1 MRLISN
7 VLGYAAP
14 GLAAPFLALSL
25 TSLSPP
31 SAKAQS
37 FAVRQVRVFDGVRL
51 HTDMTVVVRD
61 GLIHSV
67 QADTL
72 VPPELEVIDGSG
84 RTLLPGLFDSH
95 VHIWGD
101 GLTQALAFGVT
112 TVLDMS
118 TDPSWA
124 AERRAEQRQGGATG
138 RSDLL
143 SAGLLVTAP
152 GGHGTRWLE
161 IPTITTPEE
170 AREAVEIRLA
180 QGSDYIKIIYQPCEG
195 CMPSLDSAT
204 MHALITETQRRD
216 RMAVVHIHTLEYAR
230 TAMQAGA
237 DGIVHLFA
245 DRVADGAFLALIR
258 ERGAFVIPTLTV
270 IAAFGGE
277 PGAEALAAHPKI
289 GPYLSGE
296 HIKRLIAYNPE
307 GRTNRWFQFDSV
319 GTSLR
324 MLADRGVPILAGSD
338 PPNVGTAWGASLHR
352 ELELM
357 VQAGLSPT
365 VALRAATSVPARVFG
380 LDDRGRVAPGLR
392 ADLLLVDGDPTA
404 DILATRNIIAI
415 WKQGVRFDR
424 EGYRTALETESDP

>member
-1 MRLISN
+1 MRLIGK

-14 GLAAPFLALSL
+14 LIAAPLVALSL
-25 TSLSPP
+25 ASLSPP
-31 SAKAQS
+31 LANGQS
-37 FAVRQVRVFDGVRL
+37 FAVQRVRVFDGDRL
-51 HTDMTVVVRD
+51 HSNMTVVVRD
-61 GLIHSV
+61 GLIRSV
-67 QADTL
+67 QTDTL

-112 TVLDMS
+112 TVLDMF

-124 AERRAEQRQGGATG
+124 AERRAEQRSGDATG

-152 GGHGTRWLE
+152 GGHGTQYGIE

-170 AREAVEIRLA
+170 AREAVELRLA

-195 CMPSLDSAT
+195 CMPSLDSTT
-204 MHALITETQRRD
+204 MHTVIAETQMRE

-258 ERGAFVIPTLTV
+258 ERGAFVVPTLSV
-270 IAAFGGE
+270 IAALGGE
-277 PGAEALAAHPKI
+277 SGAEALAAHPKI

-307 GRTNRWFQFDSV
+307 GRTNRWFQFDSA
-319 GTSLR
+319 GASLR

-338 PPNVGTAWGASLHR
+338 PPNMGTAWGASIHR

-357 VQAGLSPT
+357 VG
-365 VALRAATSVPARVFG
+365 AACHPQRPCERRRRCRPASSVWTTGGSSHPACERIFSSSMVTRPGKLLQPGTS
-380 LDDRGRVAPGLR
+380 
-392 ADLLLVDGDPTA
+392 
-404 DILATRNIIAI
+404 
-415 WKQGVRFDR
+415 
-424 EGYRTALETESDP
+424 